1 MFKGLLLACPRH
13 GYEIW
18 RVIEFFYD
26 GLTSNMHR
34 YVEMICN
41 GEFIDKDPDEARDY
55 IEIFA
60 EKAQTWEDTEKVEKI
75 GRASCRERV

>member
-1 MFKGLLLACPRH
+1 
-13 GYEIW
+13 
-18 RVIEFFYD
+18 
-26 GLTSNMHR
+26 MHR

-60 EKAQTWEDTEKVEKI
+60 EKAQTWEDTEKVEISKPTPSFK
-75 GRASCRERV
+75 GGLFHFKRSGCLQH